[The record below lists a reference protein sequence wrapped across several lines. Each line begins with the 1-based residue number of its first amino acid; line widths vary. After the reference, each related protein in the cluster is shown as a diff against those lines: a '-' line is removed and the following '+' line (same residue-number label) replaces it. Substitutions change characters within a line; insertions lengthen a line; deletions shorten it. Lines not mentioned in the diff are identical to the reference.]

1 MWRIS
6 ILYRS
11 SYLLIQLAS
20 LKTHSFFAG
29 LTMEELLC
37 AKKLSEISNSPLL
50 LTPFL
55 CWTSRQPYQRTSLF
69 SLTGFKSCSLIF
81 LGYILPRYRPILM
94 MRYQMGS
101 ENMAAPYCSWV
112 KLHSTEYQGS
122 QGAYFCSKTLLT
134 KRKQT
139 QMPVAKVSRLSILLI

>member
-6 ILYRS
+6 LLYCS
-11 SYLLIQLAS
+11 SYLLRQPAS
-20 LKTHSFFAG
+20 LKTHSFFAE
-29 LTMEELLC
+29 LMMEELFC
-37 AKKLSEISNSPLL
+37 AKKASEISNSPLL
-50 LTPFL
+50 FMPLL

-81 LGYILPRYRPILM
+81 LGPILPVYWPILIM
-94 MRYQMGS
+94 WYQMGS

-122 QGAYFCSKTLLT
+122 QGAYFRSKTLLA

-139 QMPVAKVSRLSILLI
+139 QMPVAKVSCLSILLI